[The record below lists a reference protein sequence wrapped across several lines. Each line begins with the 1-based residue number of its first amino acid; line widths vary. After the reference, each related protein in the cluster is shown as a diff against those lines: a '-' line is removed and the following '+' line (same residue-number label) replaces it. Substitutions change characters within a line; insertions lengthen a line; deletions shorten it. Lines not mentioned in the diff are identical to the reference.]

1 MAELRSSFGSL
12 RNCLLTNEPEQE
24 KPEPRTEVRALQTP
38 VLPSRSKGVGQG
50 RGGVARLYAVDTP
63 RVHVESLCEES
74 ANTQRCF
81 GCHSHCC
88 QTCPEH
94 RSPCF
99 GVRSSHWLCFAA
111 LPPMNVEGN
120 QLWGF
125 CFGLRPTIKF
135 AASQSR
141 LPLEPP
147 SETSAHSKPLAR

>member
-1 MAELRSSFGSL
+1 M
-12 RNCLLTNEPEQE
+12 TNEPEQE
-24 KPEPRTEVRALQTP
+24 KPEPRTKVRALQTP
-38 VLPSRSKGVGQG
+38 ILPSGSEGVGQV
-50 RGGVARLYAVDTP
+50 RGGVACLYAVDTP
-63 RVHVESLCEES
+63 RVRVEGHSEES
-74 ANTQRCF
+74 ADTQGCF
-81 GCHSHCC
+81 GCQSHCR

-94 RSPCF
+94 RSLCF

-111 LPPMNVEGN
+111 RPPMNVEGN

-147 SETSAHSKPLAR
+147 GETSAHSKPLAR